1 MQGALP
7 SLAFF
12 TKNDKQSDGIVNA
25 SDSYFYISMSHFNEM
40 MEDNA

>member
-1 MQGALP
+1 MQEALP
-7 SLAFF
+7 SLTFA
-12 TKNDKQSDGIVNA
+12 TKKQEAAGIVNP